1 MSLKSRGRS
10 PGGGGGQARHGDTS
24 GRGGSLGPG
33 HAGSSYSSE
42 AEEGGG
48 VALLDDSRQSSNNT
62 SPSHTLGG
70 GGGHGE
76 SNSIWYDE
84 FDSSGLEPEKKQKA
98 LDLFQAKMNK
108 TKEQIKHE
116 QNSRD
121 ANVDEYLR
129 LSSCADRHQ
138 LARIKQVFEKKNQKS
153 AQTIAQLQKKLE
165 NYQKKVR
172 DIEQGTLPN
181 TSKPPKEVLKAVVN
195 KPKEFAHLIRNK
207 FGSADNIPKD
217 GAWSDSGERVMAREG
232 TPTHHRNHGHKR
244 TQSGHVSSHAWN
256 SHVKHGS
263 ASLPRDTTG
272 SGGGSVPSDHR
283 QSVDDSAASD
293 VTSDSEHVPQDPPR
307 HVNDTSRRPSGVNTT
322 DRDPGHPQPWLQSI
336 MDEIHERREECDK
349 LAREL
354 EIQRQHFKQELEYLG
369 GQLRDEAI
377 RCERL
382 EEQMND
388 LTELHQNEIENIKSG
403 VTDMEEKVQYQS
415 EERVRDIQEQL
426 ATLETRI
433 SRMEHQAAQHQQ
445 YVSIEGIENS
455 NFKAIVIKGIN
466 VLLTLLQV
474 LLLILATA
482 AQILKPF
489 LRTPTRVVTTVLLIT
504 VLVLAVRQW
513 SEIKEFS
520 VNFAS
525 RVKNPVDKDKTR
537 DL

>member
-1 MSLKSRGRS
+1 
-10 PGGGGGQARHGDTS
+10 
-24 GRGGSLGPG
+24 
-33 HAGSSYSSE
+33 
-42 AEEGGG
+42 
-48 VALLDDSRQSSNNT
+48 
-62 SPSHTLGG
+62 
-70 GGGHGE
+70 
-76 SNSIWYDE
+76 
-84 FDSSGLEPEKKQKA
+84 
-98 LDLFQAKMNK
+98 
-108 TKEQIKHE
+108 
-116 QNSRD
+116 
-121 ANVDEYLR
+121 
-129 LSSCADRHQ
+129 
-138 LARIKQVFEKKNQKS
+138 
-153 AQTIAQLQKKLE
+153 
-165 NYQKKVR
+165 
-172 DIEQGTLPN
+172 
-181 TSKPPKEVLKAVVN
+181 
-195 KPKEFAHLIRNK
+195 
-207 FGSADNIPKD
+207 
-217 GAWSDSGERVMAREG
+217 
-232 TPTHHRNHGHKR
+232 
-244 TQSGHVSSHAWN
+244 
-256 SHVKHGS
+256 
-263 ASLPRDTTG
+263 
-272 SGGGSVPSDHR
+272 
-283 QSVDDSAASD
+283 VDDSAASD

-307 HVNDTSRRPSGVNTT
+307 HVSGTSRRPSGVNTT